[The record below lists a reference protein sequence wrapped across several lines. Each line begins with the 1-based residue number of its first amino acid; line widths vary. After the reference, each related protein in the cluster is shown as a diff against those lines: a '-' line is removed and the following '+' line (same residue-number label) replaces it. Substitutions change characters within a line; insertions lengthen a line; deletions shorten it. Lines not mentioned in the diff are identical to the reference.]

1 MEAIPFFNGL
11 SKTQSF
17 EKLSEFTIKEALL
30 TCVLSYFDPDSFIIE
45 NHDNRCLTFNNEKY
59 LFFILIEKDQ
69 AILEEIKEAMDTIQH
84 LHTAIIQIELDL
96 DLSNYKRYFRL
107 SVNDIIKG
115 GVKRGIPKKN
125 LFFTLLKDLYGNVSF
140 P

>member
-1 MEAIPFFNGL
+1 MEAIPFFSGL

-30 TCVLSYFDPDSFIIE
+30 ACMLSDFDPNSFIIE

-59 LFFILIEKDQ
+59 LFFILIEEDQ
-69 AILEEIKEAMDTIQH
+69 EILAEIKEAMETIKH

-96 DLSNYKRYFRL
+96 DLSDYKRYYRL
-107 SVNDIIKG
+107 SINDIIKG
-115 GVKRGIPKKN
+115 GIQREIPEKN
-125 LFFTLLKDLYGNVSF
+125 LFFTLLKDLYGKN
-140 P
+140 

>member
-1 MEAIPFFNGL
+1 MEAIPFFSGL

-30 TCVLSYFDPDSFIIE
+30 ACVLSDFDPDSFIIE

-59 LFFILIEKDQ
+59 LFFILIEEDHE
-69 AILEEIKEAMDTIQH
+69 ILAEIKEAMETIKH

-96 DLSNYKRYFRL
+96 DLSDYKRYYRL
-107 SVNDIIKG
+107 SINNIING
-115 GVKRGIPKKN
+115 GIQREIPEKN
-125 LFFTLLKDLYGNVSF
+125 LFFTLLKDLYGKN
-140 P
+140 

>member
-1 MEAIPFFNGL
+1 MEDIPIFNGL

-30 TCVLSYFDPDSFIIE
+30 ACVLSDFNPDSFIIE

-69 AILEEIKEAMDTIQH
+69 AILAEIKEAMETIKH
-84 LHTAIIQIELDL
+84 LQTAIIQIELDL
-96 DLSNYKRYFRL
+96 DLSDYKRYYRL
-107 SVNDIIKG
+107 SINDIING
-115 GVKRGIPKKN
+115 GSKRGIPEKN
-125 LFFTLLKDLYGNVSF
+125 LFFTLLKDLYGKNLK
-140 P
+140 

>member
-1 MEAIPFFNGL
+1 MEAIPFFSGL

-30 TCVLSYFDPDSFIIE
+30 ACVLSDFDPDSFIIE

-69 AILEEIKEAMDTIQH
+69 AILAEIKEAMESIKH
-84 LHTAIIQIELDL
+84 LQTAIVQVELDL
-96 DLSNYKRYFRL
+96 DLSDYKRYYRL
-107 SVNDIIKG
+107 SINDIING
-115 GVKRGIPKKN
+115 GIQRKIPEKN
-125 LFFTLLKDLYGNVSF
+125 LFFTLLKDLYDKN
-140 P
+140 

>member
-1 MEAIPFFNGL
+1 MEAIPFFSGL

-30 TCVLSYFDPDSFIIE
+30 ACVLSDFDPDSFIIE
-45 NHDNRCLTFNNEKY
+45 NHDNRCLSFNNEKY

-69 AILEEIKEAMDTIQH
+69 EILAEIKEAMETIKH

-96 DLSNYKRYFRL
+96 DLSDYKRYYRL
-107 SVNDIIKG
+107 SINDIIKG
-115 GVKRGIPKKN
+115 GIQREIPEKN
-125 LFFTLLKDLYGNVSF
+125 LFFTLLKDLCGKN
-140 P
+140 